1 MEQSSG
7 ASAPGGNASQGVAAE
22 TSLRGW
28 FYVIGFL
35 GLAIAL
41 ASIADMFSTRPYD
54 GIVPAPYSR
63 KGIDVRATTPG
74 GPAAQAGI
82 PAGDCVLGIG
92 RHNVNSISDA
102 STELRK
108 HRVGESVPYLVRRG
122 PCPSGIG
129 VGEPTGEVRTFMVK
143 LSAERLGGK
152 TYLYASVL
160 GFLFFFIGLFVF
172 RKHPEHPA
180 GSHEERGPAPSCHQ
194 RTVRKP
200 LT

>member
-102 STELRK
+102 TNVPAVDIRHKVDKITDRGDVLR
-108 HRVGESVPYLVRRG
+108 LV
-122 PCPSGIG
+122 
-129 VGEPTGEVRTFMVK
+129 M
-143 LSAERLGGK
+143 
-152 TYLYASVL
+152 AS
-160 GFLFFFIGLFVF
+160 
-172 RKHPEHPA
+172 R
-180 GSHEERGPAPSCHQ
+180 
-194 RTVRKP
+194 
-200 LT
+200 